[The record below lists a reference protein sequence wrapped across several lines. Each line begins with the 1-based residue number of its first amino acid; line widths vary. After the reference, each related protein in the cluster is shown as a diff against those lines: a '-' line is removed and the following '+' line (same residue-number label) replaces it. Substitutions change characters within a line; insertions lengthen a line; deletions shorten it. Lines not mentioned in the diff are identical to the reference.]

1 MSATDTL
8 QRPSTQA
15 IVRAFGHPGPAK
27 PFTEAETA
35 LLDTAQRRDISV
47 RHTVRGHDEAH
58 TLATWSWGRQGPR
71 VLLVHGWESRASH
84 WHAWVHPLLR
94 AGFQVTA
101 IDNLAHGQSTGDTAN
116 VRLWGQGLLAVA
128 QAFGRIHAVIGHSAG
143 SAASLYAFAH
153 GLQVDASVH
162 IAGPASLKRVATGF
176 ALAHGLPREEIAA
189 FRAALE
195 LQLGFPMAEM
205 DLPALQGGLRHP
217 ALILHDPQDKEVP
230 FTESLALHEAWSLSQ
245 LLSVDG
251 VGHRRILRVPEVIA
265 LVIGSLSTPA
275 ALAA

>member
-1 MSATDTL
+1 MSTKDTL
-8 QRPSTQA
+8 QGPSTQA
-15 IVRAFGHPGPAK
+15 IVQAFGRPGPAK
-27 PFTEAETA
+27 PLTDAETA
-35 LLDTAQRRDISV
+35 LLDTAQRRDITV
-47 RHTVRGHDEAH
+47 QHTVKGRTEAH
-58 TLATWSWGRQGPR
+58 TLATWSWGSQGLR

-84 WHAWVHPLLR
+84 WHAWVHPLMR
-94 AGFQVTA
+94 SGFQVTA

-128 QAFGRIHAVIGHSAG
+128 QAFGPIHAVIGHSAG

-195 LQLGFPMAEM
+195 VQLGFPMAEM

-230 FTESLALHEAWSLSQ
+230 FTESLALNEAWPLSQ
-245 LLSVDG
+245 LVSVES
-251 VGHRRILRVPEVIA
+251 VGHRRILRAPEMIA
-265 LVIGSLSTPA
+265 QVLGSLSTPVAHA
-275 ALAA
+275 A